1 MQSAAESKAG
11 YRARAM
17 FFLVLGGGE
26 RSKSMRHLKLP
37 LHLSSECCSCTEASE
52 FPKLAWSIK

>member
-17 FFLVLGGGE
+17 FFLVLGGGGE
-26 RSKSMRHLKLP
+26 EQIYAAPQTSFTSFL
-37 LHLSSECCSCTEASE
+37 
-52 FPKLAWSIK
+52 